1 MIANVIKLTQI
12 NNYYGDNHIIN
23 IAKGKYETITFKN
36 VLKKL
41 KQKLRNE

>member
-1 MIANVIKLTQI
+1 MISEVIKQTQLST
-12 NNYYGDNHIIN
+12 YYGNNHIIN

>member
-1 MIANVIKLTQI
+1 MIAEIIRLTQL
-12 NNYYGDNHIIN
+12 NNHYGNNHIVN

>member
-1 MIANVIKLTQI
+1 MIAEIIRLTQL
-12 NNYYGDNHIIN
+12 NNHYGDNHIIN
-23 IAKGKYETITFKN
+23 MAKGKYETITFKN